1 MRLAARLFASIAL
14 LVAAAVVGSI
24 ILTDI
29 LLRRHLEAEIAV
41 ELEREARLLTAL
53 TPADSSKWPE
63 FAALAGGLLGRR
75 VTLIDPD
82 GHVRGDTEFDR
93 ASLSHLQ
100 NHRDRPEVRAAL
112 DSAPGVGMNQR
123 LSASTNERQM
133 YVAVRGGPPGLAV
146 IRVSTT
152 LAIVDA
158 QVHAWQRAVAAAGL
172 VMLLAAA
179 LVAWML
185 AGLLARPLLEITA
198 AARDIATGRAAEFPD
213 VRVPELANHVDALR
227 AMHHELERRFDD
239 LRRERE
245 ESRTLVESLS
255 EGVLAADRRGTVVSI
270 NAAARRLLGYG
281 PSEPLPPLAELF
293 HDRQH
298 RALMREIMA
307 GGVVDR
313 RELDFGDRSVV
324 VSARPFEDGGTL
336 LVLNDVTD
344 VRRLETI
351 RRDFVANVSHE
362 LKTPLTAIAGYAE
375 TLAAE
380 THASSETQRFAQVI
394 LENAQRMQRLVDDLL
409 DLSRIESGGWRPEP
423 ENVDVEAA
431 AREAWNPF
439 AARASDREVRFETA
453 VKNSAATASVDP
465 DALRQIFTNLFDNA
479 LRHTQP
485 KGSIRVVAERALP
498 GKDGRCILIRVA
510 DTGSGI
516 PADHLPRIFE
526 RFYRVDPGR
535 SRQEGGTGLGLAI
548 VKHLVEAHGGRVEA
562 ESELG
567 RGTTL
572 LLYFPVVTQ
581 S

>member
-1 MRLAARLFASIAL
+1 MRLATRLFASMAL

-24 ILTDI
+24 IATDI
-29 LLRRHLEAEIAV
+29 LLRRHLEAEIAD
-41 ELEREARLLTAL
+41 ELQREARLLAVF

-63 FAALAGGLLGRR
+63 FAALAGGRLGRR
-75 VTLIDPD
+75 VTLIDPE

-112 DSAPGVGMNQR
+112 DSASGVGMNQR

-146 IRVSTT
+146 VRVSTT
-152 LAIVDA
+152 LASVDA

-179 LVAWML
+179 VVAWML
-185 AGLLARPLLEITA
+185 AGFLARPLLNITA

-213 VRVPELANHVDALR
+213 VSVPELANHVDALR

-245 ESRTLVESLS
+245 ESRTLLESLS
-255 EGVLAADRRGTVVSI
+255 DGVLAADRRGIVVSI

-281 PSEPLPPLAELF
+281 PTEPLPPLAELF

-380 THASSETQRFAQVI
+380 TPASSETQRFAQVI

-409 DLSRIESGGWRPEP
+409 DLSRIESGGWQPEP

-439 AARASDREVRFETA
+439 EARASERGVRFETA
-453 VKNSAATASVDP
+453 VTNSAATALVDP

-485 KGSIRVVAERALP
+485 KGSIRVVAERAAI
-498 GKDGRCILIRVA
+498 DGRCVLIRVV

-567 RGTTL
+567 RGTTI